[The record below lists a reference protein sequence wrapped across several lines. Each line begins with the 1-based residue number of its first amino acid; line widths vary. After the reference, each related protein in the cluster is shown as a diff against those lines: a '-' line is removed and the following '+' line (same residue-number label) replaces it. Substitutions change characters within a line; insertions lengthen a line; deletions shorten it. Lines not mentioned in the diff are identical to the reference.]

1 MNDLLEINLK
11 VNGEKITRFVPARL
25 NLVDFLREDLK
36 LTGSHVGCEHGAC
49 GACTIR
55 VNNDIVR
62 GCLMLAV
69 QADGTDVVTIEGLS
83 DSGEIKD
90 LQEEFHNRNS
100 LQCGFCT
107 PGMLMA
113 AAELL
118 TLNPNATRRE
128 IREFLSGNYCRCTGY
143 QAIVDAVEAV
153 GQLRN
158 GGSA

>member
-69 QADGTDVVTIEGLS
+69 QADGTDVMTIEGLS

-118 TLNPNATRRE
+118 MLNPNATRRE

-153 GQLRN
+153 GQIRN
-158 GGSA
+158 GGPA